1 MEGVVETL
9 GRVDAMSDDQT
20 IVEQLTKLLAP
31 FVKDGQSIDENTRLV
46 LDLSLDSMQV
56 MELLSQVED
65 KFDISV
71 PLNILPDVLTVKDL
85 AEQIQKLLGSR

>member
-1 MEGVVETL
+1 
-9 GRVDAMSDDQT
+9 MSDIQT

-31 FVKDGQSIDENTRLV
+31 LAKEGQSIDENTRLV

-65 KFDISV
+65 EFDISV

-85 AEQIQKLLGSR
+85 AEHIQKLLGSR

>member
-1 MEGVVETL
+1 
-9 GRVDAMSDDQT
+9 VDAMSDDQP

-31 FVKDGQSIDENTRLV
+31 FAKEGQSIDENTRLV